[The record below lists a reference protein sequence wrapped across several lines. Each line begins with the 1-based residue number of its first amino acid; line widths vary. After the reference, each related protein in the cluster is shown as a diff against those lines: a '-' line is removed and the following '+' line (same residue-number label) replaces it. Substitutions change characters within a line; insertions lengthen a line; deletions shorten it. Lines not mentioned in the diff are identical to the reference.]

1 MSETQLV
8 DQARAAIG
16 LICARRR
23 HDAEG
28 YAALLDA
35 FPDGRSAVTSLS
47 FVAEV
52 AMSLLA
58 EATDAPFD
66 EVAERLSAS
75 LALLPVDQD
84 QV

>member
-8 DQARAAIG
+8 EQARAAIG

-23 HDAEG
+23 HDDDG
-28 YAALLDA
+28 YAALLEA
-35 FPDGRSAVTSLS
+35 FPDGGSIVTSLS

-52 AMSLLA
+52 AVSLLA
-58 EATDAPFD
+58 EATEETFD

-75 LALLPVDQD
+75 LAMLPVEQGSA
-84 QV
+84 